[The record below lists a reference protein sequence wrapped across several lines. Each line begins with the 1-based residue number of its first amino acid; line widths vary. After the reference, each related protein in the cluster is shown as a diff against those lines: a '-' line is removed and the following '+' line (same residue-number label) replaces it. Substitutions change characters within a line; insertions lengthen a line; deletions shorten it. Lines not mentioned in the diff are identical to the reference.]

1 MKFSST
7 RKLVLAA
14 FGHVITFEKND
25 TQFVPRALHQLALEQ
40 GLDPVPEGDE
50 DTPERVVAPDDSA
63 RVEAIKTAMQ
73 LIAERNR
80 SDDFTAGGIPK
91 IKAIE
96 ALTDGQKPIDAR
108 EHQALWA
115 EVVASVK
122 A

>member
-14 FGHVITFEKND
+14 FGHVVTFGKND
-25 TQFVPRALHQLALEQ
+25 TQFVPPALHQIALEQ

-63 RVEAIKTAMQ
+63 RVEAIKAAMQ

-96 ALTDGQKPIDAR
+96 ALTDGQKPVDAR

-122 A
+122 V

>member
-14 FGHVITFEKND
+14 FGHVVTFGKND
-25 TQFVPRALHQLALEQ
+25 TQFVPPVLHQLALEQ

-50 DTPERVVAPDDSA
+50 DAPERVVVPDDSA

-80 SDDFTAGGIPK
+80 PDDFTAGGIPK
-91 IKAIE
+91 IKAVE
-96 ALTDGQKPIDAR
+96 ALTDGQKPVDAR

-122 A
+122 V

>member
-1 MKFSST
+1 
-7 RKLVLAA
+7 
-14 FGHVITFEKND
+14 
-25 TQFVPRALHQLALEQ
+25 
-40 GLDPVPEGDE
+40 
-50 DTPERVVAPDDSA
+50 
-63 RVEAIKTAMQ
+63 MQ

-96 ALTDGQKPIDAR
+96 ALTDGQKPVDTR

-122 A
+122 V